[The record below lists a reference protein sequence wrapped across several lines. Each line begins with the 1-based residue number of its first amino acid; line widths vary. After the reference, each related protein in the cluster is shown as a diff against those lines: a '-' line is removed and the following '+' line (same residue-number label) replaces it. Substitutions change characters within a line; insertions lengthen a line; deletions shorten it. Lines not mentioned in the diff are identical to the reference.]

1 MIINIITDTRY
12 NSGLMREAEI
22 LIKLFQRAF
31 KNRVKTRLIP
41 HFKYSAPY
49 ADINIF
55 LETLT
60 NQLIQYARFNI
71 LIPDQ
76 ELFYKTWTPYLS
88 NIDLILTKT
97 LYATNIFK
105 NLIISQSILKPKT
118 VFLGMTSIDKYN
130 SDIDKNFNKWLHL
143 AGGSAYKNTQ
153 TIIDIWELEYPN
165 LTIVYDPKRLSN
177 LNIKTQSNIT
187 YISQFIP
194 DNELK
199 NLMNECGVHVCCS
212 SVEGYGH
219 YINEARST
227 GAIVITTNGEP
238 MRQFVDN
245 EVSGFLIST
254 KSRKSVK
261 EGLGSYYILDVEDF
275 RKTILYVSSL
285 TSSSSSTLKKISY
298 TSRNNYSTEKL
309 KFKEHFTSLFQTIF
323 SDFTKNNPLD
333 LDDYLKQQETTRQEL
348 ISQLPSVSII
358 TLTKNRRG
366 FIPLAVRNWED
377 IIYPSNKL
385 EWVIVDDGNDKIGNL
400 ITSLTDNDDRINY
413 ISLVS
418 KSYTIAEKRNIGV
431 LNSKH
436 NIIVFMD
443 DDDYYPPNSVKLRV
457 LTLLKQSPKIQCVG
471 ATTIG
476 CFHIRKNIS
485 IINQPPLTLSFEER
499 ISEATMCF
507 TKDFWNARNFNSENK
522 GEEAV
527 YFLKDRFQNFQEI
540 SWEGIIVSLLHEN
553 NTSHRAIPE
562 VIKNEPNG
570 NHFEWSDELYLF
582 ITSLNKNDDD
592 DT

>member
-12 NSGLMREAEI
+12 NSGLMREVEI

-88 NIDLILTKT
+88 NIDLVLTKT

-105 NLIISQSILKPKT
+105 NLIITSSPSSSPLILKYKT

-143 AGGSAYKNTQ
+143 AGGSPYKNTQ

-165 LTIVYDPKRLSN
+165 LTIVYDPNRLSN
-177 LNIKTQSNIT
+177 LNIKTQANIT

-199 NLMNECGVHVCCS
+199 NLMNEYGVHLCCS

-227 GAIVITTNGEP
+227 GAIVITTDGEP

-261 EGLGSYYILDVEDF
+261 DGLGSYYILDVEDF
-275 RKTILYVSSL
+275 RKTIL
-285 TSSSSSTLKKISY
+285 
-298 TSRNNYSTEKL
+298 
-309 KFKEHFTSLFQTIF
+309 
-323 SDFTKNNPLD
+323 
-333 LDDYLKQQETTRQEL
+333 
-348 ISQLPSVSII
+348 
-358 TLTKNRRG
+358 
-366 FIPLAVRNWED
+366 
-377 IIYPSNKL
+377 
-385 EWVIVDDGNDKIGNL
+385 
-400 ITSLTDNDDRINY
+400 
-413 ISLVS
+413 LV
-418 KSYTIAEKRNIGV
+418 
-431 LNSKH
+431 
-436 NIIVFMD
+436 
-443 DDDYYPPNSVKLRV
+443 
-457 LTLLKQSPKIQCVG
+457 
-471 ATTIG
+471 
-476 CFHIRKNIS
+476 
-485 IINQPPLTLSFEER
+485 
-499 ISEATMCF
+499 
-507 TKDFWNARNFNSENK
+507 
-522 GEEAV
+522 
-527 YFLKDRFQNFQEI
+527 
-540 SWEGIIVSLLHEN
+540 
-553 NTSHRAIPE
+553 
-562 VIKNEPNG
+562 
-570 NHFEWSDELYLF
+570 
-582 ITSLNKNDDD
+582 
-592 DT
+592 